1 MRTLQSGIKVS
12 KALFEEIDKIKSL
25 EGARKATGMNIE
37 YETMEEL
44 LKIADT
50 HKVSKS
56 GILRC
61 FMRDGL
67 DSIKSNNEVKKMA
80 YEGMGHYTSMLE
92 PSIRDTVDVISNTSK
107 ATKSNVMRHC
117 VLIGLEKYR
126 AMNNPSTKQG
136 PLPGIKNISDDKI
149 VKPVTEPHTVDDLQR
164 ATKKF
169 SEPLPV
175 EEKKSS
181 VDFNEFMRKIDF
193 EKGMDKALESMKNVK
208 IQGHQLTITIKFE

>member
-12 KALFEEIDKIKSL
+12 RALFEEINKVKSID
-25 EGARKATGMNIE
+25 GTRKATGMNIE

-44 LKIADT
+44 LKIADS

-67 DSIKSNNEVKKMA
+67 DSIKSNNEVKKMV
-80 YEGMGHYTSMLE
+80 YEGMGHYTTMLE
-92 PSIRDTVDVISNTSK
+92 PSIRDSVDVISNTSK

-126 AMNNPSTKQG
+126 AMNKKVTEESLLTA
-136 PLPGIKNISDDKI
+136 IKNIPEDEI
-149 VKPVTEPHTVDDLQR
+149 VKPVTEPLPGEIVNVVNVVNE
-164 ATKKF
+164 
-169 SEPLPV
+169 SLPV

-181 VDFNEFMRKIDF
+181 VDFNDFMRKIDF
-193 EKGMDKALESMKNVK
+193 EKGMDKAMESMKNVEIK
-208 IQGHQLTITIKFE
+208 GHQLTITIKFE